1 MQNVTN
7 DSATAKVK
15 KKGFSS
21 KVVIV
26 VAIVVGIL
34 IGTLWGLTD
43 DDYEKS
49 VIDHKNESGAIISMN
64 LEQFSKEFE
73 DAYALVEK
81 SAKFD
86 DVKISL
92 EDSWEKTTSN
102 VDESGI
108 AYDYYSTAINGI
120 ELQLKAYDNYI
131 SLVLVD
137 FTPFKT
143 ANEIEFATILSTA
156 AIIACSDMSVEKA
169 NDIFKYTGDGN
180 LKIYQNGLL
189 FYKSDQGYFVVRAA
203 SQSFVQ
209 AGNAQGISVSIW

>member
-209 AGNAQGISVSIW
+209 AWNAQGISVSSW

>member
-49 VIDHKNESGAIISMN
+49 VIDHKNESGAIISLN

-209 AGNAQGISVSIW
+209 AWNAQGISVSSW

>member
-143 ANEIEFATILSTA
+143 ANEIE
-156 AIIACSDMSVEKA
+156 
-169 NDIFKYTGDGN
+169 
-180 LKIYQNGLL
+180 
-189 FYKSDQGYFVVRAA
+189 
-203 SQSFVQ
+203 
-209 AGNAQGISVSIW
+209 

>member
-1 MQNVTN
+1 MQNITN
-7 DSATAKVK
+7 DSATMNGK
-15 KKGFSS
+15 KKGLSS
-21 KVVIV
+21 KVIIV

-34 IGTLWGLTD
+34 IGTFWGLTD

-73 DAYALVEK
+73 EAYSLVEK
-81 SAKFD
+81 PAKFD
-86 DVKISL
+86 DVQISL
-92 EDSWEKTTSN
+92 KDSWKKTTSST
-102 VDESGI
+102 DESGT
-108 AYDYYSTAINGI
+108 AYDYYSTTINGI
-120 ELQLKAYDNYI
+120 ELQVKVYDNFI

-143 ANEIEFATILSTA
+143 PVEIEFATILSTA
-156 AIIACSDMSVEKA
+156 SIIACSDMSVEKA

-180 LKIYQNGLL
+180 LKIYQNDLL
-189 FYKSDQGYFVVRAA
+189 YYKSDQGYFVVRAA

-209 AGNAQGISVSIW
+209 AWNAQGISVSSW